1 MSNYDM
7 DEIERKQSQKQKKQ
21 WREYVDKSLE
31 HPLDNRY
38 SSQEGFGRDDQD
50 NIQEIL
56 RKNSKIPSKSCQ
68 QWDAQT
74 QSYVTVVKD
83 HIDQENKEMTND
95 PLGYERK
102 HTPKSTLP
110 LGNRDK
116 IDEATGMILASRP
129 KLDKIEAC
137 ALPLVDDNTSREEL
151 DMLRRPLEKEEVTN
165 PKHYNERKMEPLDYI
180 IANELDFLEGNIIK
194 YITRYTY
201 KGGVNDL
208 LKARTYLEK
217 LIERERDG
225 R

>member
-1 MSNYDM
+1 MSNYDL

-31 HPLDNRY
+31 HPLDGRY

-50 NIQEIL
+50 NIKNIL
-56 RKNSKIPSKSCQ
+56 RSSKPCQ

-74 QSYVTVVKD
+74 QSYVNVVQD
-83 HIDQENKEMTND
+83 HIDQELKDMTND

-116 IDEATGMILASRP
+116 IDESTGLIVASKP
-129 KLDKIEAC
+129 NLDKIEAC

-165 PKHYNERKMEPLDYI
+165 PTHYNERKMEPLDYI

>member
-1 MSNYDM
+1 MSNYDL
-7 DEIERKQSQKQKKQ
+7 DEIERKRSQKQKTQ

-31 HPLDNRY
+31 HPLNK
-38 SSQEGFGRDDQD
+38 SSKE
-50 NIQEIL
+50 
-56 RKNSKIPSKSCQ
+56 CQ

-83 HIDQENKEMTND
+83 HIESENEKMTLD
-95 PLGYERK
+95 PVGYELYNA
-102 HTPKSTLP
+102 PENILP
-110 LGNRDK
+110 LGNKD
-116 IDEATGMILASRP
+116 RP
-129 KLDKIEAC
+129 
-137 ALPLVDDNTSREEL
+137 R
-151 DMLRRPLEKEEVTN
+151 LEKEEVTN

-208 LKARTYLEK
+208 LKARTYLVK